1 MYIGQV
7 IIETNCWRMK
17 SETENKIIR
26 FLNQNASIED
36 IKSLS
41 IWLDEKENQKEFE
54 NYVKLNF
61 YSIYLVNKEND
72 FVEERRKELENDF
85 KKIKIKQSI
94 IRIYRYAA
102 VLLLFFGLGYYQFS
116 NSIKRNSSSEI
127 IPKKNEITLEIP
139 GGKQI
144 LIE

>member
-1 MYIGQV
+1 
-7 IIETNCWRMK
+7 MK

-61 YSIYLVNKEND
+61 YSIY
-72 FVEERRKELENDF
+72 
-85 KKIKIKQSI
+85 
-94 IRIYRYAA
+94 
-102 VLLLFFGLGYYQFS
+102 
-116 NSIKRNSSSEI
+116 
-127 IPKKNEITLEIP
+127 
-139 GGKQI
+139 
-144 LIE
+144 